1 MIINSNS
8 LQNHIQEEVK
18 QTNNLNNTLIEKEL
32 RAKEI
37 SDKKLTRYFKL
48 KLKQI

>member
-32 RAKEI
+32 SEEQ
-37 SDKKLTRYFKL
+37 
-48 KLKQI
+48 KQLQIKS

>member
-32 RAKEI
+32 SEDRQVI
-37 SDKKLTRYFKL
+37 S
-48 KLKQI
+48 

>member
-18 QTNNLNNTLIEKEL
+18 HTNNLNNTLIEKEL
-32 RAKEI
+32 SEEP
-37 SDKKLTRYFKL
+37 
-48 KLKQI
+48 KQLQIKS

>member
-1 MIINSNS
+1 MVAMIINSNS

-32 RAKEI
+32 SEEQ
-37 SDKKLTRYFKL
+37 
-48 KLKQI
+48 KQLQIKS

>member
-1 MIINSNS
+1 MVALIINSNS

-32 RAKEI
+32 SEEQ
-37 SDKKLTRYFKL
+37 
-48 KLKQI
+48 KQLQIKS